1 MIKFFQLHRSIYID
15 ELRETI
21 IREFNALRQQP
32 ALHSTDSARYA
43 QVDNALY

>member
-1 MIKFFQLHRSIYID
+1 MKDKIFSAPPRDID

-32 ALHSTDSARYA
+32 AFIQRTVRDMHR
-43 QVDNALY
+43 